1 MVSPS
6 PALRQVVRSDEGG
19 FALSPMPYMTSLVL
33 GGKTKDDTV
42 TSLANGAFAGNSA
55 MTNLTICADADIT
68 VGTDIFADHAGR
80 DSVNGKNVDYPGH
93 TPEYMTFTGAAPNT
107 DVFANLLAG
116 VGKKDTPVI
125 ITVTKPSKGWT
136 NKSYIDY
143 MPTDAEKAVA
153 GDKSDKV
160 FGVYR
165 GSGYYA
171 KAIFV
176 WTAPPPGAMIIV
188 F

>member
-19 FALSPMPYMTSLVL
+19 SALSPMPYMTSLVL
-33 GGKTKDDTV
+33 GGKTQADTV
-42 TSLANGAFAGNSA
+42 TSLCDGAFAGNSS
-55 MTNLTICADADIT
+55 MTNLTIHSDANLT
-68 VGTDIFADHAGR
+68 VGTDIFASFTGR
-80 DSVNGKNVDYPGH
+80 EGSSDVVYPGH

-116 VGKKDTPVI
+116 VGKQDTPVI

-136 NKSYIDY
+136 VTSYIDY
-143 MPTDAEKAVA
+143 APTDAEKAIA

-165 GSGYYA
+165 AGSGYA

-176 WTAPPPGAMIIV
+176 WTVPPSGFSII
-188 F
+188 FR

>member
-1 MVSPS
+1 
-6 PALRQVVRSDEGG
+6 
-19 FALSPMPYMTSLVL
+19 MTSLVL
-33 GGKTKDDTV
+33 GGKTKNDTV
-42 TSLANGAFAGNSA
+42 TSIANGAFAGNSS
-55 MTNLTICADADIT
+55 MTNLTIHSDANLT
-68 VGTDIFADHAGR
+68 VGTDIFTSFTGR
-80 DSVNGKNVDYPGH
+80 DSVNGRDTDYPGH

-116 VGKKDTPVI
+116 VGKQDTPVI

-136 NKSYIDY
+136 VTSYIDY
-143 MPTDAEKAVA
+143 APTDAEKAIA

-165 GSGYYA
+165 AGSGYA

-176 WTAPPPGAMIIV
+176 WPAPPSGAMIIV